1 MLEGSCGPRKCGSGA
16 PAVASAVRAVA
27 RWVLCLLC
35 VTVAAAPALAGKG
48 MYISIGKDGTPV
60 VTDYPH
66 ADAVHYKPG
75 DFDKLAM
82 RQKGVP
88 HRGLRFDDDFGGP
101 PTVIEIHEG
110 HAKQPPAP
118 PALIDRLIASASA
131 KFGVPAA
138 LVRAVVAVESAFKSD
153 AVSHAGALG
162 LMQLMPDTAA
172 DLGVKNAFDP
182 EENING
188 GTRYLAFLLKH
199 FKSEELAVAAYNA
212 GPGRVAR
219 EGGVPD
225 IPETRAY
232 VESVLGL
239 RQAYEGMLR

>member
-1 MLEGSCGPRKCGSGA
+1 MHALVVLLALVTFPSDPPKDH
-16 PAVASAVRAVA
+16 PAAH
-27 RWVLCLLC
+27 
-35 VTVAAAPALAGKG
+35 GKG
-48 MYISIGKDGTPV
+48 MFLSIGKDGTPV

-66 ADAVHYKPG
+66 EDAVRYQPG
-75 DFDKLAM
+75 DFDKIAM
-82 RQKGVP
+82 RQQGVP
-88 HRGLRFDDDFGGP
+88 HRGLAFSDDFGGP
-101 PTVIEIHEG
+101 PVVIELHEG
-110 HAKQPPAP
+110 HAKSAPAA
-118 PALIDRLIASASA
+118 PALVEKLIAAASA
-131 KFGVPAA
+131 RFHVPAA
-138 LVRAVVAVESAFKSD
+138 LLRAVVAVESAFKSD

-172 DLGVKNAFDP
+172 DLGVKDAFDP
-182 EENING
+182 EQNING

-219 EGGVPD
+219 EGRVPD
-225 IPETRAY
+225 IAETRAY